1 MPLGNP
7 KKPFLLA
14 VAPMAGV
21 TDRPWRQL
29 CKRLGA
35 GYAVGEMVTSRPDLQ
50 DSAKTVRR
58 TCHEGEEGA
67 VVVQIVGTDPQEMAD
82 AARCNIDRGAQVIDI
97 NMGCPVKKVCNKWAG
112 SALMQNEPLALAIVQ
127 AVVAAA
133 QPAGVA
139 VSVKMRTGWS
149 ATERNAALLAPRF
162 EDAGVQLLTVH
173 GRTREQ
179 RYLGHAEYDTIAA
192 VKASVRIPVLA
203 NGDID
208 SPEKALHVLRYTR
221 ADGVMVGRAS
231 LGRPWVFRELRHFLD
246 TGKKS
251 VPPTTQE
258 VRGLILQHLRA
269 HHEFH
274 GEFLGVRTARKHV
287 AWYLQGLPGAADF
300 RESVN
305 RVQDCAGQLEA
316 VDSFLSLVQDR
327 NEFWPERA
335 VQCTQ
340 GDNDREKAA

>member
-1 MPLGNP
+1 MQLGIPKNP
-7 KKPFLLA
+7 YLLA

-50 DSAKTVRR
+50 GSAKTLRR
-58 TCHEGEEGA
+58 ICHEGEDGA
-67 VVVQIVGTDPQEMAD
+67 IVVQIVGTDPQEMAD
-82 AARCNIDRGAQVIDI
+82 AARYNIDRGAQVIDI
-97 NMGCPVKKVCNKWAG
+97 NMGCPVKKVCNRWAG
-112 SALMQNEPLALAIVQ
+112 SALMQNEALALEIVQ

-149 ATERNAALLAPRF
+149 ATAKNAAQLAPRF
-162 EDAGVQLLTVH
+162 EEAGVQMLTVH

-179 RYLGHAEYDTIAA
+179 RYHGDAEYDTIAE
-192 VKASVRIPVLA
+192 VKASVQIPVLA

-208 SPEKALHVLRYTR
+208 SPEKALHVLRYTK

-231 LGRPWVFRELRHFLD
+231 LGRPWVFREIRRFLD
-246 TGKKS
+246 TGRK
-251 VPPTTQE
+251 PAPATTRE
-258 VRGLILQHLRA
+258 VRGLILQHLRD

-274 GEFLGVRTARKHV
+274 GEFQGVRTARKHV
-287 AWYLQGLPGAADF
+287 AWYLEGMPGAAAF
-300 RESVN
+300 RETVN
-305 RVQDCAGQLEA
+305 KLEDCAGQVEA
-316 VDSFLSLVQDR
+316 VDRFLAGIEDR

-335 VQCTQ
+335 QPHDQ
-340 GDNDREKAA
+340 GGYNREKAA